1 METARLLPFLIAVSS
16 CWAQTTWTVNAAGGG
31 QFVDVGAAISA
42 AAPGDRILVQGPGPY
57 PAFVVDRGVDIEGGA
72 GVTCAAIEVVGLP
85 AGQRARVAGFALTPN
100 GGSVAVR
107 QCAGEV
113 VLGSIAMTPAAGFS
127 MAPAKP
133 GLHVFASNRVFVHDC
148 SFVGY
153 DGNNVAAGAGVFVDG
168 GTLVILRTSATG
180 GTGLPQVPVSGGAG
194 ADGVVVANGGSVTVA
209 DSTLRGGAATAG
221 MYLGGYGG
229 DGIEVVAGR
238 AYVLGGSSLFGGPAG
253 VGIVIGVSGYSS
265 RGNVRSTVDT
275 IRNGPVAL
283 QIGDRPRLAAAPVTP
298 IGGNFVVGVQGA
310 ANQVVA
316 FGIDLAFD
324 GLVLGESIG
333 VLHLTAGTSIFTVA
347 ALDAGGQASL
357 AFPVPNTPA
366 ARHLDLVVQGA
377 TVVGNVLEL
386 TAPTISRTQ

>member
-1 METARLLPFLIAVSS
+1 MRSARLLPFLLAASS
-16 CWAQTTWTVNAAGGG
+16 CWAQTTWTVAAGGGG

-72 GVTCAAIEVVGLP
+72 GVTCAAIDVVGLP
-85 AGQRARVAGFALTPN
+85 AGQRARVAGFAVAPN
-100 GGSVAVR
+100 GGAVAVR

-113 VLGSIAMTPAAGFS
+113 VLASIAMSAATGFS
-127 MAPAKP
+127 MAPAKH
-133 GLHVFASNRVFVHDC
+133 GLLVLASDRVFVHDC
-148 SFVGY
+148 SFFGY
-153 DGNNVAAGAGVFVDG
+153 DGTGVRGGEGVLVDG
-168 GTLVILRTSATG
+168 GALAILRTSVTG
-180 GTGLPQVPVSGGAG
+180 GTGLPPFPFQGGPG
-194 ADGVVVANGGSVTVA
+194 ADGVSVVNGGSVTVA
-209 DSTLRGGAATAG
+209 DSVLRGGAATSGTA
-221 MYLGGYGG
+221 LGGYGG

-238 AYVLGGSSLFGGPAG
+238 AYVLGGSSLFGGPEG
-253 VGIVIGVSGYSS
+253 VGVVIGVSGYSS

-310 ANQVVA
+310 ANQIVA
-316 FGIDLAFD
+316 LGVDLAFD
-324 GLVLGESIG
+324 GLVLDEPIG
-333 VLHLTAGTSIFTVA
+333 VLHLTTTTSIFTVA
-347 ALDAGGQASL
+347 ALGAGGQASL

-377 TVVGNVLEL
+377 TLVGSVLQL